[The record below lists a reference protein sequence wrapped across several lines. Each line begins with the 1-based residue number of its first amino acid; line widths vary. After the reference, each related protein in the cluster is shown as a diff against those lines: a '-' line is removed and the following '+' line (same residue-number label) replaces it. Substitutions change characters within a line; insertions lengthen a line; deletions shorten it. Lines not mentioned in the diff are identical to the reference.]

1 MNRVVVIVAAFCVV
15 IGIAVTIWTTRAPS
29 VPSLAPGPSA
39 IAPQQF
45 DTTGGQQ
52 LQPRW
57 SQEDGPGK

>member
-29 VPSLAPGPSA
+29 LTPLATEPSA
-39 IAPQQF
+39 VTLQKF

-52 LQPRW
+52 LRPRW
-57 SQEDGPGK
+57 SQEDGSGK

>member
-15 IGIAVTIWTTRAPS
+15 IGIVVTIWTTRAAS
-29 VPSLAPGPSA
+29 VTPLAPGPSA

-45 DTTGGQQ
+45 DTTDGQQ